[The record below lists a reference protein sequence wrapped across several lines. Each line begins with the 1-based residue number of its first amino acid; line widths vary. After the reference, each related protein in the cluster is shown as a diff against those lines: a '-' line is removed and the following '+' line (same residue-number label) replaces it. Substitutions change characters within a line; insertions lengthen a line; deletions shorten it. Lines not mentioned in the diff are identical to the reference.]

1 MDHSSLEHW
10 ANLDQESLIDKLK
23 SEDVPINVLIEYGNS
38 EDWEVRIAVALHH
51 NTPKEVLE
59 KLSNDEDTDVVDAV
73 AFRDLPEEWK
83 YLDSEE
89 MREKLQEDKE
99 VDLEVIN
106 IFANSQNFSLK
117 AAIAIHPVT
126 PPEVLEKLADDDED
140 SVKDAIA
147 YRELPQE
154 WKYLDDDEKIE
165 KLKEESYVDHA
176 VIKILANSSH
186 YPLREAVAL
195 HSSTTTEI
203 LEELKNDEAEWVIDA
218 ITFRDLPEE
227 WKYLD
232 TDEKKEKLESEKKV
246 DLKVLNLLSESKF
259 DYLREAVAAHPATSK
274 EILQKLIKDND
285 NDVKKIANKIMKKKF
300 PHNPK
305 QDESIALKLNHLEK
319 TISLSK
325 GTKRYLIIRNKD
337 QLENILKDIDE
348 IDYFLIKLPD
358 ENFYHNILDLFLI
371 KNSEIDNKYGLEK
384 NSWIEIDSSDK
395 EEIMENSSVK
405 ILWDDFYPV
414 LIEDIDS
421 VEENQLFLIFIEVSE
436 NNSISIRWIDDFTN
450 IEQSTKNT
458 LILEDYPTKEDEQL
472 ILSLETESLTLGNVE
487 IDCVDNKFEPKKVKL
502 ERFNKISD
510 KLVND
515 KELLGIDSLIGISYC
530 DNKINLDQVSGLG
543 SYHYL
548 YKSKNC

>member
-1 MDHSSLEHW
+1 
-10 ANLDQESLIDKLK
+10 
-23 SEDVPINVLIEYGNS
+23 
-38 EDWEVRIAVALHH
+38 
-51 NTPKEVLE
+51 
-59 KLSNDEDTDVVDAV
+59 
-73 AFRDLPEEWK
+73 
-83 YLDSEE
+83 
-89 MREKLQEDKE
+89 
-99 VDLEVIN
+99 
-106 IFANSQNFSLK
+106 
-117 AAIAIHPVT
+117 
-126 PPEVLEKLADDDED
+126 
-140 SVKDAIA
+140 
-147 YRELPQE
+147 
-154 WKYLDDDEKIE
+154 
-165 KLKEESYVDHA
+165 
-176 VIKILANSSH
+176 
-186 YPLREAVAL
+186 
-195 HSSTTTEI
+195 
-203 LEELKNDEAEWVIDA
+203 
-218 ITFRDLPEE
+218 
-227 WKYLD
+227 
-232 TDEKKEKLESEKKV
+232 
-246 DLKVLNLLSESKF
+246 
-259 DYLREAVAAHPATSK
+259 
-274 EILQKLIKDND
+274 ILQKLIKDND